1 MPEGTPTLTAIGHDP
16 CTTDHYIIRN
26 YHSAIGII
34 GMHDGQCIV
43 YYGSN
48 HRLY

>member
-26 YHSAIGII
+26 FSAIGII

-43 YYGSN
+43 DYGSN